1 MNEILRVTALTKII
15 KRKRILDCVDLT
27 VDAGE
32 ILGLIGPNGAGKTT
46 LLKVI
51 SGTATTT
58 SGSVHFARED
68 GVGIVPES
76 PALLSEMSATRNLE
90 MLASIR
96 GKADRRAISDAL
108 RLVGL
113 DPDNTKAVKHYSL
126 GMKQRLMLA
135 QAIMEQPRL
144 LLLDEPTN
152 GLDPLGIIDLRR
164 LLSELA
170 QRGAGI
176 IIASHL
182 LHEIERMCHR
192 VVIIGGGRVIREVSS
207 RTGVPQSIELT
218 VSGATD
224 WLRLLDW
231 AGERS
236 VKELPPVNGH
246 PRGLFFDQ
254 VSVPGLVSELVSLNI
269 AIEAIR
275 AAPDDLEAAFLKCSQ
290 LAGGVYR

>member
-1 MNEILRVTALTKII
+1 
-15 KRKRILDCVDLT
+15 
-27 VDAGE
+27 
-32 ILGLIGPNGAGKTT
+32 
-46 LLKVI
+46 VI
-51 SGTATTT
+51 SGTATAT

-76 PALLSEMSATRNLE
+76 PALLSEMSAMGNLE

-96 GKADRRAISDAL
+96 GKANRQDIRDAL

-113 DPDNTKAVKHYSL
+113 DPENKKAVRYYSL

-182 LHEIERMCHR
+182 LHEIARMCHR

-207 RTGVPQSIELT
+207 RAGVPQSVEIA
-218 VSGATD
+218 VSGAAD

-231 AGERS
+231 AGERN
-236 VKELPPVNGH
+236 VEELSPVNSH
-246 PRGLFFDQ
+246 PRGLLIGQ
-254 VSVPGLVSELVSLNI
+254 ISVPKLVSELVSLGI
-269 AIEAIR
+269 AIEAIG
-275 AAPDDLEAAFLKCSQ
+275 AVPDNLEAAFLECSQ
-290 LAGGVYR
+290 LVEGVYR